1 MRNLIL
7 KFVSSARAAGLRIA
21 TSEVMDCL
29 DQIKHVDVLDE
40 PQFAAVLRAN
50 FAKSKREQNQFNHL
64 YRLYFHE
71 LREDAEMGFSDS
83 IADHAETLLE
93 ALRQNPNPGPE
104 LPALLDFVTG
114 DPLAYL
120 DLLRRIQSDGDNHQ
134 QGLGANLG
142 SMVRRLPIML
152 AIDRSRK
159 VVDLFLL
166 EHRDQMPWETRRDLK
181 KHFNQRLD
189 VARRLLTTAQLPEDT
204 GPRKIASYEKRL
216 ARLGEQSF
224 NSLTPKEVDEMRAVI
239 QQLVRKLKDTVGR
252 RYAKRPR
259 GLLDVK
265 KTLRRSMQYQG
276 IPMQIVFRKRP
287 PRKGRI
293 VVLCDVSGSVWS
305 SARFMLN
312 MLYSLQACFTRV
324 RSFVFIAGIDEVTHF
339 FETFEV
345 NQAIDK
351 VLREADLA
359 YGASTDYGLTLREF
373 KRRYLDALNK
383 KTTLIIIGDGRTNYT
398 NPEVEILDEM
408 RERSRRIIWLNP
420 ETEQFWYSGDS
431 EMRTYEAC
439 CHEVRACR
447 NLNQLLNFIQDL
459 VL

>member
-1 MRNLIL
+1 MLNLIL
-7 KFVSSARAAGLRIA
+7 KFVASARAAGLRIA

-29 DQIKHVDVLDE
+29 DQIKHVDVIDE

-50 FAKSKREQNQFNHL
+50 FAKSRREQNRFNHL

-71 LREDAEMGFSDS
+71 LREDAEIGFSGS
-83 IADHAETLLE
+83 LADHTEALME
-93 ALRQNPNPGPE
+93 ALRQAPHQGRE
-104 LPALLDFVTG
+104 LQALLDFVAG

-120 DLLRRIQSDGDNHQ
+120 DLLRRIQSEGDNPQ

-142 SMVRRLPIML
+142 SMVRRLPIMF
-152 AIDRSRK
+152 AIDGSRK
-159 VVDLFLL
+159 EIDLFLL
-166 EHRDQMPWETRRDLK
+166 EHRDQIPWETRRDLE

-189 VARRLLTTAQLPEDT
+189 IARRLLTTAQLPEDT
-204 GPRKIASYEKRL
+204 GPHKKTSYEKRL
-216 ARLGEQSF
+216 TRIGEQSF
-224 NSLTPKEVDEMRAVI
+224 SSLTPKEVAEMREVI
-239 QQLVRKLKDTVGR
+239 QQLVRKLKDAVGR
-252 RYAKRPR
+252 RHAKRPR

-265 KTLRRSMQYQG
+265 KTLRQALQYQG
-276 IPMQIVFRKRP
+276 IPMQIIFRKRP

-312 MLYSLQACFTRV
+312 MLYSLQECFTRV

-339 FETFEV
+339 FETFQV

-351 VLREADLA
+351 ILREADLA

-383 KTTLIIIGDGRTNYT
+383 KTTLIIIGDGRTNYA
-398 NPEVEILDEM
+398 NPEVDILDEM
-408 RERSRRIIWLNP
+408 RERSRRLIWLNP

-431 EMRTYEAC
+431 EMRSFEAC

-447 NLNQLLNFIQDL
+447 NLNQLLTFIQDL